1 MENFINLITEKGEL
15 FVSRKSVESPY
26 RMGLRFK
33 GLNEQDQYILAQM
46 SDKLGYKFQ
55 LRQKRARV
63 ISNKLIYT
71 LFNMSEDIEVV
82 MANKILQNPVVCKT
96 FNEYDEKV
104 SEKTSNEVVMVEV
117 DEDLP
122 F

>member
-1 MENFINLITEKGEL
+1 MENFINLIKEKGQL
-15 FVSRKSVESPY
+15 FVSRKSVDTPY

-63 ISNKLIYT
+63 ISNKLIVK
-71 LFNMSEDIEVV
+71 LFEMSDEMETTIVEQLIE
-82 MANKILQNPVVCKT
+82 NPVVCKV
-96 FNEYDEKV
+96 FNEYTNKPTEKV
-104 SEKTSNEVVMVEV
+104 EVS
-117 DEDLP
+117 EDLP